1 MTTETQTTDTAA
13 TTNEGTQASQNSI
26 GNPAT
31 AEALY
36 GDKQQS
42 TEGQNQQAAESA
54 NTDGTDGNKDGQQS
68 DGDKPQGAP
77 EKYEFVAPEGK
88 EFDAET
94 IGQFSEIAKE
104 LNLSQEAAQKLVET
118 MGPKIAERQM
128 AQVEMVRNEWAQQAQ
143 SDKEYGGDKLQEN
156 LAVAKKALDSFGSPE
171 LRALLNES
179 GLGNNPEV
187 IRFMYR
193 AGKAISEDTF
203 VGNQTGAA
211 NKSSGPQ
218 DFNAKANALYTNQQP

>member
-1 MTTETQTTDTAA
+1 MTTEPLMSDNAA
-13 TTNEGTQASQNSI
+13 TTNEGTAPSQNST

-36 GDKQQS
+36 GEQQKAP
-42 TEGQNQQAAESA
+42 EGEGQQAAEPA
-54 NTDGTDGNKDGQQS
+54 NTDGAQGDGE
-68 DGDKPQGAP
+68 GDAPQGAP
-77 EKYEFVAPEGK
+77 EKYEFTAPEGK
-88 EFDAET
+88 EFDAEV
-94 IGQFSEIAKE
+94 IGQFSDIAKE

-143 SDKEYGGDKLQEN
+143 ADKEYGGEKLQEN
-156 LAVAKKALDSFGSPE
+156 LAVAKKALDSFGTPE

-187 IRFMYR
+187 IRFMFR
-193 AGKAISEDTF
+193 AGKAISEDTY
-203 VGNQTGAA
+203 VGNSTGAA

-218 DFNAKANALYTNQQP
+218 DFNAKANALYSNQQN

>member
-1 MTTETQTTDTAA
+1 MTTEPLMSDNAA
-13 TTNEGTQASQNSI
+13 TTNEGTAPSQNST

-36 GDKQQS
+36 GEQQKAP
-42 TEGQNQQAAESA
+42 EGEGQQAAESA
-54 NTDGTDGNKDGQQS
+54 NTDGAQGDGE
-68 DGDKPQGAP
+68 GDAPKGAP
-77 EKYEFVAPEGK
+77 EKYEFTPPEGK
-88 EFDAET
+88 EFDAEV
-94 IGQFSEIAKE
+94 IGQFSDIAKE

-128 AQVEMVRNEWAQQAQ
+128 AQIEMVRNEWAQQAQ
-143 SDKEYGGDKLQEN
+143 TDKEYGGEKLQEN
-156 LAVAKKALDSFGSPE
+156 LAVAKKALDSFGTPE

-187 IRFMYR
+187 IRFMFR
-193 AGKAISEDTF
+193 AGKAISEDTY
-203 VGNQTGAA
+203 VGNSTGAA

-218 DFNAKANALYTNQQP
+218 DFNAKANALYSNQQN

>member
-1 MTTETQTTDTAA
+1 MTEPLMTDNAA
-13 TTNEGTQASQNSI
+13 TTPEGTPASQNSV

-31 AEALY
+31 ADALY
-36 GDKQQS
+36 GDKQQAP
-42 TEGQNQQAAESA
+42 EGQGQQAAESA
-54 NTDGTDGNKDGQQS
+54 NTDGAQGDGES
-68 DGDKPQGAP
+68 KPAEGAP

-88 EFDAET
+88 EFDAEV
-94 IGQFSEIAKE
+94 IGQFSDIAKE
-104 LNLSQEAAQKLVET
+104 LNLTQEAAQKLVET

-143 SDKEYGGDKLQEN
+143 SDKEFGGDKLQEN
-156 LAVAKKALDSFGSPE
+156 LAVAKKALDSFGTPE

-187 IRFMYR
+187 IRFMFR

-203 VGNQTGAA
+203 VGNSVGAG
-211 NKSSGPQ
+211 NKSGGPQ
-218 DFNAKANALYTNQQP
+218 DFNAKANALYSNQQP